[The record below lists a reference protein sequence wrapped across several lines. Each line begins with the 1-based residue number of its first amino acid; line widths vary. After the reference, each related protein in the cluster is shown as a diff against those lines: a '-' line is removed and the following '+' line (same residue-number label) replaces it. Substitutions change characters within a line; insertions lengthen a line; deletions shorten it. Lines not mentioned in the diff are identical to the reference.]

1 MALVD
6 CNKTRK
12 QQCSLI
18 VKQKLIFVGWK
29 LSLDELNNFQRIHLL
44 NKSEISEQKDN
55 YIMKLYEKP
64 VIMFIHF
71 VQCRTA

>member
-1 MALVD
+1 
-6 CNKTRK
+6 
-12 QQCSLI
+12 

-29 LSLDELNNFQRIHLL
+29 LSLDELNNFQRIHWL

-55 YIMKLYEKP
+55 YIMKLYGKP
-64 VIMFIHF
+64 VITFIHF